1 MQFIINGPD
10 VPEQLIQDHED
21 GKVIFFCGAG
31 VSIPVGLPGSRK
43 LLEGIYDEL
52 HISKEDIEKERFE
65 YSLDNLEHTKV
76 VNFRTVIPKLLA
88 IKQDADLRTHIALI
102 KLANQVADDSL
113 RLVTTNYDHLFEKAC
128 QNLNIQ
134 HRYYSAPAL
143 PVPKKSKWNGIVYLH
158 GFLPEEGNEKELSNL
173 VITSGDFGL
182 AYLTERWAS
191 HFVSELF
198 RNFSVCF
205 VGYSLDDPVM
215 RYMTDAV
222 SADRMLGEKLP
233 NVWAFVSYGESVD
246 REEERKKWE
255 NKGIRPIL
263 YSEKNNHQTLHDTL
277 RVWSNIYS
285 DGISGKEMLVA
296 KYASCSPTQ
305 STQEDNFVG
314 RVLWA
319 LSDPSGKPAQR
330 FATFEPNPCLD
341 WLLGPFT
348 QERVQQGEETG
359 NTWLSKMK
367 VEQTI
372 SPFVIPRTDSFTLP
386 APYNSI
392 VSWSLRHLNDERLL
406 LWMLEQGPQLRSFY
420 KSLVLDK
427 LEKLNNS
434 KKAGIKEADVYPSEK
449 MIALWK
455 LFTVDA
461 LCLRDNLSYD
471 FYSWRE
477 QFSQNGCNVSYDLR
491 LQLRKLLS
499 PKLIISRNIFQNGI
513 SIELGL
519 AAEGI
524 KDAIQGF
531 DWAGSLHLFVSDF
544 EQLLSDALSLAR
556 EVKQLTLLDLPSIEP
571 DQQNQYAP
579 NYAVLIEL
587 LRDSWHELFTSNPT
601 EAKLI
606 ARRWLNSEEITFKR
620 LGLFAASNDGAVSA
634 RDWIDFL
641 AKNDCQNLWEIELRR
656 EVLRLF
662 VKQGGKLRE
671 SLQTRLEKLI
681 LKGPSPSEYLPEQI
695 NQFRWLYLS
704 KFQCSGVQL
713 SYEGLSFLENIK
725 KQYPSWVLATDQS
738 DEFPIW
744 CSGIE
749 YINENDY
756 VGNVPHDE
764 TQIKIWLKTEHLK
777 EDLEGD
783 FRNERVF
790 LYTWRKICSMHLI
803 KAARSA
809 QAIIT
814 TLKTKR
820 DRQIWSTLF
829 DHASRPNRSKRSWS
843 LFSKDV
849 IGLNVEFYEELADKI
864 AWWMYEASKHTDSQQ
879 ECFFAISKKLMHQ
892 FVPKDE
898 NTELDPLTAAINNP
912 LGHVVL
918 SLQNLLY
925 WQSPTDGKGLEGS
938 FKQIFSELCNPTEI
952 KYKPARI
959 LLSRNLVALFRIDRE
974 WTEQHLLPLFYWT
987 KNKEA
992 SSMWRG
998 FLQSPRLYFPL
1009 IVELKPNIIEARLH
1023 WMEHDFNLDKFSAFI
1038 TYIALE
1044 NADVI
1049 GSVELQKIYDA
1060 LPLEALKRVAIV
1072 LRQVLESASDK
1083 KANFWNNRVKPFLH
1097 EFWPKDKDKTSSEL
1111 SYFLAKLAIHSDESF
1126 SDVVSVIS
1134 IYLRP
1139 LDRQFYLICKGL
1151 FETGHCEKYPQSSL
1165 ILLSKLCPEKREY
1178 CFGNHFLSDCLK
1190 SIVQADNSLKLR
1202 NEYLELE
1209 KFIGS

>member
-21 GKVIFFCGAG
+21 GKVVFFCGAG
-31 VSIPVGLPGSRK
+31 VSIPAGLPCFKK
-43 LLEGIYDEL
+43 LVDDIYDEL
-52 HISKEDIEKERFE
+52 YISKEGIEKDRFE

-76 VNFRTVIPKLLA
+76 VNFRSVIPKLLA
-88 IKQDADLRTHIALI
+88 IKPDADIRTHIALV
-102 KLANQVADDSL
+102 KLASHVADDSM

-128 QNLNIQ
+128 QNLKIR
-134 HRYYSAPAL
+134 HKYYSAPAL

-205 VGYSLDDPVM
+205 VGYSLDDLVM

-233 NVWAFVSYGESVD
+233 DVWAFVSCSESVD
-246 REEERKKWE
+246 REEVRKNWE

-263 YSEKNNHQTLHDTL
+263 YSDKNNHHALHDTL
-277 RVWSNIYS
+277 RVWSDIYS

-305 STQEDNFVG
+305 STQEDNFIG

-348 QERVQQGEETG
+348 QEREQQGKET
-359 NTWLSKMK
+359 NRTLLSKMK
-367 VEQTI
+367 VEQVI
-372 SPFVIPRTDSFTLP
+372 SPFVISRTDSFTLAP
-386 APYNSI
+386 PYNSI

-406 LWMLEQGPQLRSFY
+406 LWMLKQGPQLRSFY
-420 KSLVLDK
+420 KLLVSDK
-427 LEKLNNS
+427 LEEFNNS
-434 KKAGIKEADVYPSEK
+434 KKTGINEGDVYPSEK

-455 LFTVDA
+455 SFTVDA
-461 LCLRDNLSYD
+461 LCLRDNRSYD

-477 QFSQNGCNVSYDLR
+477 QFSRNGCNVSYGLR
-491 LQLRKLLS
+491 QQLRKILS
-499 PKLIISRNIFQNGI
+499 PKLVIGRNVFHSGI

-544 EQLLSDALSLAR
+544 EQLLSDALTLAR

-571 DQQNQYAP
+571 DQQNQYAS

-587 LRDSWHELFTSNPT
+587 LRDSWHELLTFNPT

-606 ARRWLNSEEITFKR
+606 ARKWLNSEEITFKR
-620 LGLFAASNDGAVSA
+620 LGLFAASIDGAVSA
-634 RDWIDFL
+634 RHWINFL
-641 AKNDCQNLWEIELRR
+641 AKNDCQNLWENKLRR
-656 EVLRLF
+656 EILRLF
-662 VKQGGKLRE
+662 AKQGGKLKE
-671 SLQTRLEKLI
+671 SLQIRLEKLI
-681 LKGPSPSEYLPEQI
+681 LKGTSPSKFTSEETD
-695 NQFRWLYLS
+695 QFKWLCLS
-704 KFQCSGVQL
+704 KFQCSGVLL
-713 SYEGLSFLENIK
+713 SSEALLFLENIK
-725 KQYPSWVLATDQS
+725 KQYPSWALATDQS
-738 DEFPIW
+738 DEFPNW

-749 YINENDY
+749 EINESDY
-756 VGNVPHDE
+756 VGKVLHKEDE
-764 TQIKIWLKTEHLK
+764 IKNWLKTEHLK
-777 EDLEGD
+777 EDLEGE
-783 FRNERVF
+783 FRNELVF
-790 LYTWRKICSMHLI
+790 INTWRKICSVHLM

-809 QAIIT
+809 QAIIP

-820 DRQIWSTLF
+820 DRQIWRILF
-829 DHASRPNRSKRSWS
+829 DHASKPNRSLRSWS
-843 LFSKDV
+843 RFSKDV
-849 IGLNVEFYEELADKI
+849 IGLNVEFYRELADKI

-879 ECFFAISKKLMHQ
+879 ECFFAISKRIMHQ

-898 NTELDPLTAAINNP
+898 TTELDPLTAALNNP
-912 LGHVVL
+912 QGYVVL
-918 SLQNLLY
+918 SLQNILY
-925 WQSPTDGKGLEGS
+925 SKSPIDGQGLEEPI
-938 FKQIFSELCNPTEI
+938 KCIFSELCNPIEI
-952 KYKPARI
+952 KYKHARF
-959 LLSRNLVALFRIDRE
+959 LLATGLVGLFRIDRQ
-974 WTEQHLLPLFYWT
+974 WTEQYLLPLFCWS

-992 SSMWRG
+992 ALMWEG
-998 FLQSPRLYFPL
+998 FLQSPRLYLPL
-1009 IVELKPNIIEARLH
+1009 IVELKPAIVEARLH
-1023 WMEHDFNLDKFSAFI
+1023 WMEQNFNLDKFALFM
-1038 TYIALE
+1038 THIALE

-1049 GSVELQKIYDA
+1049 GNVELQKIYDA

-1083 KANFWNNRVKPFLH
+1083 KKNYWNNRVKPFLQR
-1097 EFWPKDKDKTSSEL
+1097 FWPKDKAKTSSEL

-1126 SDVVSVIS
+1126 SDVVGVIT

-1139 LDRQFYLICKGL
+1139 LDRQFYLICKEL
-1151 FETGHCEKYPQSSL
+1151 FETGYCEKYPRSSL
-1165 ILLSKLCPEKREY
+1165 TLLSKLCPEKREY
-1178 CFGNHFLSDCLK
+1178 CVGNPFLSSCLK
-1190 SIVQADNSLKLR
+1190 LIVQADNSLKLR
-1202 NEYLELE
+1202 KEYIELE
-1209 KFIGS
+1209 KFTGS